1 MGMAYKCD
9 ICGRYFEW
17 YEVAHFDKK
26 FNNMTYKEER
36 EWEQNHPN
44 AKYFE
49 SNRAWMSVNCL
60 QLRQFDP
67 INDNMVTNEGVLSGE
82 IHDPED
88 GNYPLIVLCADCM
101 TDFLKKIDGL
111 WKNH

>member
-1 MGMAYKCD
+1 MGIAYKCD

-17 YEVAHFDKK
+17 YDVI
-26 FNNMTYKEER
+26 
-36 EWEQNHPN
+36 
-44 AKYFE
+44 FE
-49 SNRAWMSVNCL
+49 SNEAWLSVNCL

-101 TDFLKKIDGL
+101 TDFLNKIDGL